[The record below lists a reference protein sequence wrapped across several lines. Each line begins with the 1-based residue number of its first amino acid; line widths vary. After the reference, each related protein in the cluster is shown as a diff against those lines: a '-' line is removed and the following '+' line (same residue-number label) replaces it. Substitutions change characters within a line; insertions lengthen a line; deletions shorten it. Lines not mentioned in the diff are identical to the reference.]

1 MDGASKIVFAQLER
15 IRHKI
20 SVDQYFSPTKY
31 FISTGFHTM
40 NTKKGDGM
48 WVNGIFSIAW
58 SLMDRQPYLLSYNTS
73 SLILA

>member
-40 NTKKGDGM
+40 NTEKGDGM
-48 WVNGIFSIAW
+48 WVNGIFSIA
-58 SLMDRQPYLLSYNTS
+58 
-73 SLILA
+73 